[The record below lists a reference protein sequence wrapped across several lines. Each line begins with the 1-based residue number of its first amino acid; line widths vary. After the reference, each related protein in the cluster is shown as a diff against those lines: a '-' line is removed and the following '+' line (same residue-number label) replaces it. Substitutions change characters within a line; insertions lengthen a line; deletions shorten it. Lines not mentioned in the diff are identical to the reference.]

1 MRMTAKRLAVAGIA
15 AAALTAPGLASAFF
29 YGFNVIADGDSDPDR
44 AQIGETQLFVGVT
57 DYGQSQGNA
66 QVLFTFYNV
75 ALLGTDPSSI
85 TDVYFE
91 DGALMGLT
99 SLIDADDGT
108 GGDAGVDFSP
118 GASPGDLPGGNFLDP
133 SFVATQ
139 EFNADSDS
147 GPGGV
152 QPKGVNPGESLG
164 VVIELQNGLD
174 FDDVLDSLAAGVAKT
189 AGISTVGTDLE
200 GVAPLRIGIHVQGF
214 ADGGSESFIN
224 TGAIPDPFNQTLVPI
239 PAAAWLFGSALLG
252 MVGVGFR
259 RQKNATAA

>member
-29 YGFNVIADGDSDPDR
+29 YGFNVIADDDSDPIN
-44 AQIGETQLFVGVT
+44 AEIGETQLFVGVT
-57 DYGQSQGNA
+57 DYGQPGPDGGD

-75 ALLGTDPSSI
+75 DWPDGSDPSSI

-91 DGALMGLT
+91 DGALMSLT

-108 GGDAGVDFSP
+108 GGDLGVDLST
-118 GASPGDLPGGNFLDP
+118 GASPGDLPRGNSLDP
-133 SFVATQ
+133 DFDATA
-139 EFNADSDS
+139 EFNADSD
-147 GPGGV
+147 PEV
-152 QPKGVNPGESLG
+152 QPNGVNPGESLG
-164 VVIELQNGLD
+164 VVIELKNGFD
-174 FDDVLDSLAAGVAKT
+174 FDDVLASLAAGVAKT
-189 AGISTVGTDLE
+189 AGISTVDTDLE

-224 TGAIPDPFNQTLVPI
+224 TGAIPDPFSQTLVPI

-252 MVGVGFR
+252 MLGVGYRR
-259 RQKNATAA
+259 RQAA